1 MSCRAMQTKRR
12 NLETNRVRFAGRF
25 HDLFDQDDLPGR
37 FKRARDKRIQP
48 KHRHNRS
55 GREDR

>member
-1 MSCRAMQTKRR
+1 MQTKRR
-12 NLETNRVRFAGRF
+12 NLETNRVRFAERF